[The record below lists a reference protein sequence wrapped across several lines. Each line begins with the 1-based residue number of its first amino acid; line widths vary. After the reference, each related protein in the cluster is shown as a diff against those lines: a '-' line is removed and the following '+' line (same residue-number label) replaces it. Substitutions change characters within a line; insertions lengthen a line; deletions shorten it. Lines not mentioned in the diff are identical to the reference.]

1 MNLRMHA
8 HKANPA
14 AYQTMMKLEETVKQ
28 MTGDPILFELVKI
41 RASQINGCAFCVDMH
56 TKDLRKLGESEERMS
71 LIVVWRETPL
81 FTEKERAALAL
92 AEAVTQISKDGV
104 PQELYDEVRK
114 HFNETEFISLIMTIN
129 VINNWNRIAI
139 STGMFPGCYDN

>member
-14 AYQTMMKLEETVKQ
+14 AYQTMMKLEETIKQ
-28 MTGDPILFELVKI
+28 MNGDPILFELVKI

-56 TKDLRKLGESEERMS
+56 TKDLRKLGESEERMN

-92 AEAVTQISKDGV
+92 TEAVTQISKDGV

-114 HFNETEFISLIMTIN
+114 HFNETEFISLIMAIN
-129 VINNWNRIAI
+129 VINSWNRIAI
-139 STGMFPGCYDN
+139 STGMFPGCYDK